1 MLRVS
6 ENTLY
11 IKFILKMMN
20 FNSNN
25 FKNQK
30 INTLNKSMIYI
41 LSVLILTACN
51 FKQDSTVGDTSL
63 LEDRYQELLEYPVDS
78 LSFPRSMSI
87 KNGLI
92 RKESSRDWT
101 SGFFPGNL
109 WLIYELTGN
118 KEYMKRAI
126 EWTAFMENEK
136 YNTKTH
142 DTGFMINCSF
152 GTGYRA
158 TGNEEYKEVILE
170 TAKSLSKRFDENV
183 GCIRSW
189 DFGKDLWEFPVIIDN
204 MINLELLFEATK
216 VSGDSTYYQIAVQH
230 ANSTLK
236 NHFREDNSTYHV
248 VDYNSTNGLVNKKM
262 THQGYNDD
270 SSWARGQAWAIY
282 GYTMAYRYTN
292 DSAYLKQAEATTK
305 YYLNHKNLPK
315 DGIPYWDFEDPNIPN
330 SPRDV
335 SASAVVASAL
345 FELYSYTKKKEYLN
359 YSKKVLEVLKSN
371 KYMLKADVKGPFI
384 LSSSTGHF
392 PANDEIDEPIV
403 YADYYF
409 LEALLR
415 EKLTSVD

>member
-1 MLRVS
+1 M
-6 ENTLY
+6 
-11 IKFILKMMN
+11 
-20 FNSNN
+20 
-25 FKNQK
+25 
-30 INTLNKSMIYI
+30 
-41 LSVLILTACN
+41 SV
-51 FKQDSTVGDTSL
+51 KDGV
-63 LEDRYQELLEYPVDS
+63 V
-78 LSFPRSMSI
+78 
-87 KNGLI
+87 
-92 RKESSRDWT
+92 RKERSSDWT

-118 KEYMKRAI
+118 MEYMKRAI
-126 EWTAFMENEK
+126 KWTALMEKEK
-136 YNTKTH
+136 HNAKTH

-152 GTGYRA
+152 GTGFRV

-170 TAKSLSKRFDENV
+170 TAKSLSKRFDEKV

-216 VSGDSTYYQIAVQH
+216 ISGDSTYYKIAVQH
-230 ANSTLK
+230 ANTTLK
-236 NHFREDNSTYHV
+236 NHFRKDNSTYHV
-248 VDYNSTNGLVNKKM
+248 IDYNPSNGFVNKKM
-262 THQGYNDD
+262 THQGYNDE

-282 GYTMAYRYTN
+282 GYIMAYRYTN
-292 DSAYLKQAEATTK
+292 DSAYLKQAEATTR
-305 YYLNHKNLPK
+305 YYLNHINLPK

-335 SASAVVASAL
+335 SASAIVASAL

-359 YSKKVLEVLKSN
+359 YSKKVLEVLKSDQ
-371 KYMLKADVKGPFI
+371 YMIKADVKGPFI
-384 LSSSTGHF
+384 LGSSTGNF

-415 EKLTSVD
+415 NENQEIQRKKT